1 MVGSDPAL
9 TAGGTDYSRFHLQ
22 LNTAAVPGWS
32 KLAPINLTSG
42 FDLNAPD
49 DPVNGPFIGPTSG
62 IPFGTLTINLSGIAP
77 DTAVFATPAGGTPGV
92 DATDVSGVVG
102 GNAVDSFALAGLLTV
117 VPDRVEFRTL
127 AIPEPPSVTL
137 AGITLLVG
145 VGLAFRRPIR
155 STAL

>member
-1 MVGSDPAL
+1 
-9 TAGGTDYSRFHLQ
+9 
-22 LNTAAVPGWS
+22 
-32 KLAPINLTSG
+32 
-42 FDLNAPD
+42 
-49 DPVNGPFIGPTSG
+49 
-62 IPFGTLTINLSGIAP
+62 
-77 DTAVFATPAGGTPGV
+77 
-92 DATDVSGVVG
+92 VSGVVG

-137 AGITLLVG
+137 AGIALLVG